1 MSAVGAIGTTG
12 TVGEMG
18 AVNERGGLVSAVD
31 GMGTTATVG
40 VVGSRFVS
48 TIWFT
53 VWFFRAIGLI
63 VCFLSTV

>member
-1 MSAVGAIGTTG
+1 MSAVG
-12 TVGEMG
+12 
-18 AVNERGGLVSAVD
+18 

-53 VWFFRAIGLI
+53 VWFFGAIGLI
-63 VCFLSTV
+63 VCFSSTVQCI